1 MKKVGLVTCYFKKNY
16 GSKLQAYALQKIL
29 EDNHIPCEHIDIKCL
44 KDFKKGKKKFY
55 LSQIFNVKF
64 IFSKMGMLLLK
75 IKRKFIKNDLSRNL
89 NIRDEKFNQF
99 NENFKFSKK
108 YVSYSQ
114 INEECKE
121 RYTDVIVG
129 SDQLWLPVNVVANY
143 YTLNCVPNDVNK
155 ISYSTSLGISYIPNK
170 YEELY
175 GSFLPRINHLSVRE
189 DKAVDIIKT
198 KFNLDAKCVCDPTM
212 LLSKDDWCKNI
223 GSTKKYSEK
232 YIFCYFLG
240 KNIEHRKFV
249 ERLAKE
255 KQLKIVSI
263 NHCDEYVKYSDKFAD
278 YIPYDIGPFEWINL
292 ISNSEYVCTDS
303 FHGTVFSIIFN
314 KKFFTFSRYS
324 DKQKVSTNSR
334 IVSLLGK
341 FNLLDRHL
349 YGNEDIS
356 KIDNVI
362 DYESI
367 NVKLIEYR
375 AESKKFLLDSIQYKA
390 KKIVTVGD
398 LQKFD
403 CCGCSACEE
412 KCPTKAISM
421 KEDDEGFLYP
431 IIDNEKCVN
440 CGLCARVCRSIN
452 PVKEEKKEQF
462 GYIVQHKD
470 EKILKE
476 STSGGAFTAFATQ
489 IIKEGGVV
497 FGAILDNKRVYH
509 AAVDNIN
516 DLSKFRSSK
525 YAQSDINHSFVFV
538 EKYLN
543 EDRKVLFSGTACQ
556 IEGLLSYLSK
566 EYDNLYLV
574 DVVCRAVP
582 SPLVLRKYLEY
593 NESKYGENLKIRFRD
608 KTLYGYNYSNLSLKK
623 DNKILYHKGSEED
636 YYLRLFLKG
645 FCNRPTCASC
655 KYKKRYRESDITIW
669 DCFDVVRFDKN
680 FDNNKG
686 CTKVLIHSNKGKS
699 LFNDASNDLFFKYIT
714 PEYLIEDSLELTK
727 STPDNILRNDFMKEV
742 LLVDFKT
749 VANKYLGS
757 SVKPKMI
764 CAIKKILVKL
774 NLYSILKNIKIKINK

>member
-1 MKKVGLVTCYFKKNY
+1 MKKIGLVTCYFKKNY
-16 GSKLQAYALQKIL
+16 GSKLQAYALQNFL
-29 EDNHIPCEHIDIKCL
+29 ENNNIPCENIDIKYL

-55 LSQIFNVKF
+55 LSQLFNFKF

-75 IKRKFIKNDLSRNL
+75 IKRKLIKNDFSKNL
-89 NIRDEKFNQF
+89 NIRDKKFNYF
-99 NENFKFSKK
+99 DENFKFSKR

-129 SDQLWLPVNVVANY
+129 SDQLWLPVNVVADY
-143 YTLNCVPNDVNK
+143 YTLNCIPKDVNK

-170 YEELY
+170 YKKLY
-175 GSFLPRINHLSVRE
+175 ETFLTRINHLSVRE
-189 DKAVDIIKT
+189 DKAVEIIKDN
-198 KFNLDAKCVCDPTM
+198 FGLDAKCVCDPTM
-212 LLSKDDWCKNI
+212 LLSKEEWI
-223 GSTKKYSEK
+223 KKIDSISKYNEK
-232 YIFCYFLG
+232 YVLCYFLG

-255 KQLKIVSI
+255 KKLKIVSI

-292 ISNSEYVCTDS
+292 INNSEYVCTDS

-334 IVSLLGK
+334 IVSLLSK
-341 FNLLDRHL
+341 FNLKTRHL
-349 YGNEDIS
+349 NGKEDIE
-356 KIDNVI
+356 KVDN
-362 DYESI
+362 EI
-367 NVKLIEYR
+367 NYDSVNITLNEYR
-375 AESKKFLLDSIQYKA
+375 NESKKFLLNSIKYKEE
-390 KKIVTVGD
+390 KIMTVAD
-398 LQKFD
+398 LQKID
-403 CCGCSACEE
+403 CCGCSACEQ
-412 KCPTKAISM
+412 KCPTKAIIM
-421 KEDDEGFLYP
+421 KEDIEGFLYP
-431 IIDNEKCVN
+431 CIDEEKCIN
-440 CGLCARVCRSIN
+440 CGLCTRVCRSIN
-452 PVKEEKKEQF
+452 PIKEEKKEQY

-470 EKILKE
+470 ENILKE

-497 FGAILDNKRVYH
+497 FGATLENKRVYH
-509 AAVDNIN
+509 VAVDNIN

-593 NESKYGENLKIRFRD
+593 NEGKYGENLKIRFRD

-623 DNKILYHKGSEED
+623 DDKILYHKGAEED

-757 SVKPKMI
+757 SVMPKMI
-764 CAIKKILVKL
+764 YAIKKILVKL